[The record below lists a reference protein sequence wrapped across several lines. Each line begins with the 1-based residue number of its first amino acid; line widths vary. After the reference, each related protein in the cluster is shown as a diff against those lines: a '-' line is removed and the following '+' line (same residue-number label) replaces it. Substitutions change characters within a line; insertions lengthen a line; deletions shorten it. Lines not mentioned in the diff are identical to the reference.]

1 MIHCVYF
8 WLKKDLSEA
17 DRKTFEAEL
26 RLLGKISYLK
36 QCKFGRPAKVELR
49 PVVDLSFDWSTMV
62 EFASEKDHDFY
73 QSECPEHRRFIDTCK
88 SMWEKVIVYDMSPE
102 A

>member
-8 WLKKDLSEA
+8 WLKPELSPA
-17 DRKTFEAEL
+17 DRQVFEEEL
-26 RLLGKISYLK
+26 KLLSKISYLK
-36 QCKFGRPAKVELR
+36 QCIVGRPAKVEPR

-62 EFASEKDHDFY
+62 EFATMADHDFY
-73 QSECPEHRRFIDTCK
+73 QTECKDHQRFINTCK
-88 SMWEKVIVYDMSPE
+88 SMWSKVVVYDSAPE